1 VAGLGRY
8 FHKHDFDAMVNTLG
22 SSEFHAA
29 TLASLGE
36 TPGHVWLHEPT
47 LVGCLV
53 GIGHLSGQRDWAESR
68 LREELRRCGVPES
81 AWPTDPLDADAYHR
95 ANITFLEPVIAGAE
109 SVIVSSD
116 EAADVVRSID
126 PGHPPILIMPHATHH
141 NERAPMPAGRTIV
154 SYGWLDESKKPEVLI
169 GAVATLAG
177 WMRDIRL
184 VFAGG
189 CSSELRARLDAVVAA
204 RHLEEWV
211 HFTGWLD
218 ADQLNETLLTA
229 RVGVQLRRQAR
240 GQRSGAVAELN
251 SRGIPVVTDIGTE
264 EITDADVL
272 SELLRPLLIDDH
284 DWQRASEE
292 SWRAGQEFLF
302 EDLAVALDRW
312 VFPTRPRERG
322 TITRVHD
329 LVPELRERSSLS

>member
-1 VAGLGRY
+1 
-8 FHKHDFDAMVNTLG
+8 M
-22 SSEFHAA
+22 
-29 TLASLGE
+29 
-36 TPGHVWLHEPT
+36 
-47 LVGCLV
+47 
-53 GIGHLSGQRDWAESR
+53 
-68 LREELRRCGVPES
+68 
-81 AWPTDPLDADAYHR
+81 
-95 ANITFLEPVIAGAE
+95 
-109 SVIVSSD
+109 
-116 EAADVVRSID
+116 
-126 PGHPPILIMPHATHH
+126 
-141 NERAPMPAGRTIV
+141 
-154 SYGWLDESKKPEVLI
+154 
-169 GAVATLAG
+169 
-177 WMRDIRL
+177 
-184 VFAGG
+184 
-189 CSSELRARLDAVVAA
+189 
-204 RHLEEWV
+204 
-211 HFTGWLD
+211 
-218 ADQLNETLLTA
+218 LTA